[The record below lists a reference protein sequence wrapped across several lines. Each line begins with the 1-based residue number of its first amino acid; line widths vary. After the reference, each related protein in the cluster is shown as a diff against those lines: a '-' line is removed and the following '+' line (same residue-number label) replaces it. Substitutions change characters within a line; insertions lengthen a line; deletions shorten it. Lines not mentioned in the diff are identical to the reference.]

1 MKIAAGIVLWLAL
14 WSASA
19 YLLEETSKSSPHSPL
34 ILAAQSSG
42 LQGFPNYI
50 GETFGEDKANTFL
63 NLINAAASFYRDDME
78 KNLKYLQTNMQ
89 AAYYRK
95 GNQTFSVVIQVNS
108 TTSITDTIIYNNWGN
123 TYASF
128 ATGTSVINP
137 TWSYYV
143 YILERYDNW
152 VLEYVPQLGQGKGM
166 NVATVN
172 EIKNIVL
179 KRGQTG
185 KCTCRETVFIQLDL
199 NQFDHQYWNVVCHT
213 APISEGYVLV
223 RD

>member
-19 YLLEETSKSSPHSPL
+19 YLFEEVPNNPPHPSL
-34 ILAAQSSG
+34 ILAHSSS
-42 LQGFPNYI
+42 LQGFPNHI

-89 AAYYRK
+89 AAYGE
-95 GNQTFSVVIQVNS
+95 GNETFSVVIQVNS
-108 TTSITDTIIYNNWGN
+108 TTSITDTFIYNIWGN

-128 ATGTSVINP
+128 ATGASVINP
-137 TWSYYV
+137 TWSYFV
-143 YILERYDNW
+143 YILKKYDNW
-152 VLEYVPQLGQGKGM
+152 VLNYVPYLGQGKGM
-166 NVATVN
+166 NVDTVN

-179 KRGQTG
+179 KRDKTG
-185 KCTCRETVFIQLDL
+185 
-199 NQFDHQYWNVVCHT
+199 
-213 APISEGYVLV
+213 
-223 RD
+223 